1 MTTTSQHAMD
11 AAHDIADSTDWLATP
26 LAGLSSLE
34 NALHCQI
41 CKEFFDTPM
50 ITSCSHT
57 FCSKCIRTALS
68 TDGCCPACRTQDQAS
83 KLRNNWQ
90 LQEVVATFVDARP
103 QTIKVA
109 REQQLATEAA
119 SKRPGKRKRNT
130 LDTENSY
137 PEESVGRT
145 TRSKSRRIVNSQT
158 SQPDVIEVEES
169 EDETFVPEEQIV
181 DDGLVECP
189 LGCGQRM
196 KIEQVEPHLDK
207 CEDEREA
214 RERAAARVKKP
225 TMSNRPQDRLNELNY
240 SMMKEKDLAKKLR
253 DLGIP
258 PSGSKQ
264 LMIRRHTAWVNIWN
278 ANCDSSNPRNKRDL
292 LRDLDTWERTQ
303 GGNAPSVPNGI
314 MKKDFDGSG
323 WMKKNHTDFSRLIA
337 DARRSKVKA
346 AEAKEEKAQEPL
358 DGAAPLVSNNL
369 EAPAPATPQPALPV
383 LASPNTGLEDGQIT
397 SPSQPAENVLR
408 SSSGDHAALLP
419 SVDSSVAKLVDGY
432 SIGQDE
438 SMAFHAS
445 QATPSKRKLP
455 MFADSADSVD
465 AAL

>member
-1 MTTTSQHAMD
+1 MD
-11 AAHDIADSTDWLATP
+11 AAHNIPDSTDWLGTP

-109 REQQLATEAA
+109 REQQLAADAA
-119 SKRPGKRKRNT
+119 SKRPGKRKRSA
-130 LDTENSY
+130 LESENSY
-137 PEESVGRT
+137 PEEPVGRT
-145 TRSKSRRIVNSQT
+145 TRSKSRRIVGSQT
-158 SQPDVIEVEES
+158 SQPEVVEVEES

-214 RERAAARVKKP
+214 RERAATSVKKP
-225 TMSNRPQDRLNELNY
+225 PMSGRPQDRLNELNY
-240 SMMKEKDLAKKLR
+240 SMMKEKDLSKKLR

-264 LMIRRHTAWVNIWN
+264 LMMRRHTAWVNIWN
-278 ANCDSSNPRNKRDL
+278 ANCDSNNPRNKRDL

-314 MKKDFDGSG
+314 MKKDFDGNG
-323 WMKKNHTDFSRLIA
+323 WMKKNHADFSRLVA
-337 DARRSKVKA
+337 NARRSKVKA
-346 AEAKEEKAQEPL
+346 AEAKEEKDEEPR
-358 DGAAPLVSNNL
+358 DDAVAPVSDPF
-369 EAPAPATPQPALPV
+369 ESSAPTTSEPALPV
-383 LASPNTGLEDGQIT
+383 LASPRTTFERPQLTAG
-397 SPSQPAENVLR
+397 SQPSKNVLDG
-408 SSSGDHAALLP
+408 SPADHAVPLP
-419 SVDSSVAKLVDGY
+419 HVNPPAAGLVSGY
-432 SIGQDE
+432 STGQDN
-438 SMAFHAS
+438 SMAMDAS
-445 QATPSKRKLP
+445 QATPSKKKLP
-455 MFADSADSVD
+455 MFAVSADSVD
-465 AAL
+465 GAP